1 MILDGADKISI
12 IEELQTEIRFSFILY
27 NMSNTRIN
35 TSFSLEFLGEYM
47 IKSAEIENGNELNGE
62 ARMRVPMKEGIGLLV
77 EEDRTLFMKLMFV
90 NDDNWLKNGIC
101 FEYEDEIVVRE
112 CEYEKGR
119 MIGVLREWKGEVLIE
134 YDVNGTRIY
143 EGGFEGYVVK
153 GFVREGKG
161 KEFEIDEKSA
171 LYVGGWKNGLRHGY
185 GSEFKDFF
193 PVYIGE

>member
-90 NDDNWLKNGIC
+90 ND
-101 FEYEDEIVVRE
+101 E
-112 CEYEKGR
+112 CEGEVTKVNKYGGTVLKGR
-119 MIGVLREWKGEVLIE
+119 VSRGKEVGIWIE
-134 YDVNGTRIY
+134 YDDNGNERWRGFY
-143 EGGFEGYVVK
+143 RNGKRYVALNEQEGMK
-153 GFVREGKG
+153 GFSKR
-161 KEFEIDEKSA
+161 
-171 LYVGGWKNGLRHGY
+171 
-185 GSEFKDFF
+185 
-193 PVYIGE
+193 

>member
-90 NDDNWLKNGIC
+90 ND
-101 FEYEDEIVVRE
+101 E
-112 CEYEKGR
+112 CEGEVTKVNKYGGTVLKGR
-119 MIGVLREWKGEVLIE
+119 VSRGKEVGIWIE
-134 YDVNGTRIY
+134 YDDNGNERWRGLY
-143 EGGFEGYVVK
+143 RNGKRYVALNEQEGMK
-153 GFVREGKG
+153 GFSKR
-161 KEFEIDEKSA
+161 
-171 LYVGGWKNGLRHGY
+171 
-185 GSEFKDFF
+185 
-193 PVYIGE
+193 